1 MKKIVF
7 IILILS
13 NCGVVFAQD
22 CIPNPVYYSKSI
34 INRLR
39 YKTKDSLAGNIL
51 TWNDVA
57 PIYDSLL
64 ADSAKAIKKDGKVP
78 SRADAKND
86 IEIKLIKELNTNIDS
101 LLARGQRFGINW
113 AQISF
118 KNDASRITKEKNL
131 PASLWFDDGK
141 LQFSFGDSLYELSCQ
156 ALLINNE
163 WKLAGISSDINVYD
177 KNGTA
182 LGVMYSSYED
192 FSKPTTDSTEMIM
205 DSIMKSQSKPVV
217 KKRKTP
223 VRKKTT
229 SSTTK
234 QAIKKPDTN

>member
-7 IILILS
+7 IILVLT

-39 YKTKDSLAGNIL
+39 YKTKDSLTGNIL

-64 ADSAKAIKKDGKVP
+64 ADSAKAVKKDGKVP

-86 IEIKLIKELNTNIDS
+86 IEVKLIKELNTNLDS
-101 LLARGQRFGINW
+101 LLARGQRFGIDW

-118 KNDASRITKEKNL
+118 KNDASRITKEKDL

-141 LQFSFGDSLYELSCQ
+141 LEFSFGDSLYELSCQ

-163 WKLAGISSDINVYD
+163 WKLAGIGSNINVYD
-177 KNGTA
+177 KDGTS
-182 LGVMYSSYED
+182 LGVISTSYENFEIAD
-192 FSKPTTDSTEMIM
+192 TLRKIEDSTEMMMNPKHVI
-205 DSIMKSQSKPVV
+205 KKRRYPV
-217 KKRKTP
+217 KKKTATQKP
-223 VRKKTT
+223 
-229 SSTTK
+229 
-234 QAIKKPDTN
+234 AIKKPDTN